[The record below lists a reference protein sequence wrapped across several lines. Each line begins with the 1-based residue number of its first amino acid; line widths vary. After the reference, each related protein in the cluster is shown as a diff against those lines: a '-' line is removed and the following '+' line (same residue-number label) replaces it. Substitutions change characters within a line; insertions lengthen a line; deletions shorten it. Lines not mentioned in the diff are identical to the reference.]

1 MFDLRRRNK
10 VNRLGLCGV
19 SGPKFPGDPLPVPPV
34 VIDLGI
40 RQHLQNVIG
49 NVYSGLNLEMETFP
63 ADDVVLPTAYL
74 EALQQFRK
82 GDVATIFT
90 PDDTHFDIA
99 LACVRRGLHVMVTKP
114 IVMTL
119 EHHRILHEEAQKNG
133 VLVAVEVHKR
143 WDPIYGDAHDRIQ
156 NLGPFSYLYSYMS
169 QPKHQLD
176 TFRAWAGKSSDISYY
191 LNSHHIDFHEWC
203 VEGSSRPVRV
213 VACGSTG
220 VAKERFQIDTE
231 DTITL
236 TVQWENLS
244 ASAEAPGSGVV
255 PSSLGTA
262 VYTSSWIAP
271 PSDVHSQQRFFYM
284 GQVCPLLLPS
294 SRELSERRGDCG
306 PSPPRLLCLSRWNRL
321 SKRQPSLHEIHP
333 HQRHVQWS
341 TRLWLQVLPPLPSF
355 TVISIASPGLPFSDP
370 LRRFSRPA
378 FKTTT
383 DSPLWSPLITS
394 SPQSGLPTAP
404 LQSWRQDAEVWMREG
419 DQW

>member
-19 SGPKFPGDPLPVPPV
+19 SGPKFPGSDWTFVSLLL
-34 VIDLGI
+34 ISIGI
-40 RQHLQNVIG
+40 RQHLQTVIG
-49 NVYSGLNLEMETFP
+49 NVYGGLNLELETFP
-63 ADDVVLPTAYL
+63 ADTAVEPTAYL
-74 EALQQFRK
+74 EALQHFQK

-119 EHHRILHEEAQKNG
+119 EHHRILHEEAQRTG

-203 VEGSSRPVRV
+203 VESASRPVRV
-213 VACGSTG
+213 TACGSTG
-220 VAKERFQIDTE
+220 VAKEGFQIDTE

-236 TVQWENLS
+236 TVQWENLTP
-244 ASAEAPGSGVV
+244 SAEAPSGVV
-255 PSSLGTA
+255 STSLGTA

-284 GQVCPLLLPS
+284 GQVRALSVS
-294 SRELSERRGDCG
+294 S
-306 PSPPRLLCLSRWNRL
+306 P
-321 SKRQPSLHEIHP
+321 
-333 HQRHVQWS
+333 
-341 TRLWLQVLPPLPSF
+341 
-355 TVISIASPGLPFSDP
+355 
-370 LRRFSRPA
+370 
-378 FKTTT
+378 
-383 DSPLWSPLITS
+383 DSPH
-394 SPQSGLPTAP
+394 
-404 LQSWRQDAEVWMREG
+404 RKEK
-419 DQW
+419 